1 MADNTQLTETD
12 APELEAGDDVASL
25 EAGDETV
32 SLESGEE
39 SSLPDGYEV
48 LVDDADE
55 TVDQV
60 ANAEAFGETLIATQN
75 IIQRY
80 STEYDEV
87 NAKLKDVRE
96 MMKNMFDNDAE
107 LQELEEQAKTVTQD
121 ARNRKQRVKES
132 PESVELQM
140 KMKELKE
147 EQNEIQETLNNHLLR
162 YYQMTGSQVIE
173 EPDGTEREFKVQARL
188 KAKKAS

>member
-1 MADNTQLTETD
+1 MVSD
-12 APELEAGDDVASL
+12 PDVS
-25 EAGDETV
+25 E
-32 SLESGEE
+32 
-39 SSLPDGYEV
+39 
-48 LVDDADE
+48 
-55 TVDQV
+55 DQV
-60 ANAEAFGETLIATQN
+60 AQAEAFGESLMAVQN

-80 STEYDEV
+80 SGEYDEV
-87 NAKLKDVRE
+87 NSRLKDLRE

-121 ARNRKQRVKES
+121 ARNRKQRIKES

-147 EQNEIQETLNNHLLR
+147 EIGEIQETLNNHLLR

-173 EPDGTEREFKVQARL
+173 EPDGTERDFKVQARL
-188 KAKKAS
+188 KAKKAA

>member
-1 MADNTQLTETD
+1 MADDTVKQLPADDT
-12 APELEAGDDVASL
+12 PELEAGEQVESL
-25 EAGDETV
+25 EAGDDT
-32 SLESGEE
+32 
-39 SSLPDGYEV
+39 SSLPEGYEV
-48 LVDDADE
+48 MVADVEEVD
-55 TVDQV
+55 DQV
-60 ANAEAFGETLIATQN
+60 AQAEQFGETLMATQN

-80 STEYDEV
+80 SAEYDQV
-87 NAKLKDVRE
+87 NSKLKDLRE

-107 LQELEEQAKTVTQD
+107 LQELSEQAKTATQD
-121 ARNRKQRVKES
+121 AKMRKQRIKES

-147 EQNEIQETLNNHLLR
+147 EQSEIQETLNNHLLR

-188 KAKKAS
+188 KAKKSS

>member
-1 MADNTQLTETD
+1 MADRNMLPENEVQ
-12 APELEAGDDVASL
+12 ELEAGEPTEAL
-25 EAGDETV
+25 EAGDSVEV
-32 SLESGEE
+32 LESGEDTAAV
-39 SSLPDGYEV
+39 SDYEV
-48 LVDDADE
+48 LVSDPDVSE
-55 TVDQV
+55 DQV
-60 ANAEAFGETLIATQN
+60 AQAEAFGESLMAVQN

-80 STEYDEV
+80 SGEYDEV
-87 NAKLKDVRE
+87 NSRLKDLRE

-121 ARNRKQRVKES
+121 ARNRKQRIKES

-147 EQNEIQETLNNHLLR
+147 EIGEIQETLNNHLLR

-188 KAKKAS
+188 KAKKAA